1 MTAEQKVETSIAAL
15 AAVNATSTF
24 LSIEDLA
31 VMLKVSPRT
40 LRRRQRD
47 GLMPPRLKRTRKFE
61 YRSHEVAEWLEGK
74 VELAP
79 A

>member
-1 MTAEQKVETSIAAL
+1 MIAKQEVEILVAT
-15 AAVNATSTF
+15 NATSTF

-61 YRSHEVAEWLEGK
+61 YRSHEVAEWLAGK
-74 VELAP
+74 VQRND
-79 A
+79 